1 MVFISTHEYFA
12 FPILLYITPE
22 EKVSGCVVLTCLL
35 GLDLNSLHS
44 VQSDG
49 PYKSIRRFKP
59 M

>member
-12 FPILLYITPE
+12 YPILLYITRE

-44 VQSDG
+44 VVMVHIKASEDSNQC
-49 PYKSIRRFKP
+49 R
-59 M
+59 